1 MRQVSLLVAG
11 CWLSLTLFVS
21 SADAFSAHLNRPW
34 DTPVHSQ
41 SVRLI
46 RLSLSDLDTTKAG
59 NEEKDGEK
67 KPAAEE
73 EDDDD
78 EENEETLILQD
89 TAELPESSYVFT
101 SSFINVTTSSI
112 QAVAAVTPSI
122 ISHHQEHK
130 PSSPPEPTVKS
141 CLPDLIQM
149 TRPSNLPGVVL
160 FHFLG
165 IYLALISTDTA
176 GLFVRIVTVPA
187 MMITLL
193 ALLLTSSTSMLVNN
207 YYDFKLGNDSS
218 KLYKP
223 LTTHKVSLAVVK
235 RFLSYLY
242 GAALICLTMIPGLPA
257 RLSVLTGLILTFYY
271 TQHLKPK
278 TWLKNVVCAS
288 LIALSPLTSGAA
300 ALALLNAPLWKSLP
314 ASLLRVVSML
324 FVGILGREITM
335 DINDTRDD
343 SLHGV
348 RTVPVVYG
356 QRFASSIAMACSVGV
371 VVLAMSGPLLEWW
384 WFHQRTGGVRRRLLL
399 ATLGSVLQLRR
410 SHQVF
415 TTEGQNVEVVSQAVD
430 EGLLT
435 MVPLLASFA

>member
-1 MRQVSLLVAG
+1 MRQVSFLVAG
-11 CWLSLTLFVS
+11 CWLGLALFVS
-21 SADAFSAHLNRPW
+21 SANAFSAHLNRPW

-41 SVRLI
+41 SVCLI
-46 RLSLSDLDTTKAG
+46 RLSVSELDTTKAG
-59 NEEKDGEK
+59 SEERDGEK
-67 KPAAEE
+67 KAAPE
-73 EDDDD
+73 EDD
-78 EENEETLILQD
+78 EEEEKLVLQD
-89 TAELPESSYVFT
+89 TAELPESSHVFT
-101 SSFINVTTSSI
+101 SSSINATTSSI
-112 QAVAAVTPSI
+112 QAVAAVMPSI
-122 ISHHQEHK
+122 VSQHQDHDT
-130 PSSPPEPTVKS
+130 SPPSGPTVKS

-165 IYLALISTDTA
+165 IYLALKSTNTSA
-176 GLFVRIVTVPA
+176 LFARIVTVPA

-193 ALLLTSSTSMLVNN
+193 ALLLTSSTSMLVND

-223 LTTHKVSLAVVK
+223 LTSHKVPLAVAK

-242 GAALICLTMIPGLPA
+242 GAALICLTMIPGIPA

-288 LIALSPLTSGAA
+288 LIALSPLTSGAT
-300 ALALLNAPLWKSLP
+300 ALALLNAPLWQSLP
-314 ASLLRVVSML
+314 ASLLRVVGML

-356 QRFASSIAMACSVGV
+356 QRFASTIAMACSIGAAG
-371 VVLAMSGPLLEWW
+371 LALSGPLSEWW

-399 ATLGSVLQLRR
+399 ATLGSVLQVRR
-410 SHQVF
+410 SYQVF
-415 TTEGQNVEVVSQAVD
+415 ATEGQNEAIVSQAVD